1 MKVGRKHSAFMRPV
15 MLLQHNHNSCNC
27 CIFVRSS
34 VLYCYFLLITVKV
47 KQPANHDRSEENW
60 LWLIRKFE

>member
-34 VLYCYFLLITVKV
+34 ILYCLFSFNY
-47 KQPANHDRSEENW
+47 S
-60 LWLIRKFE
+60 